1 MSESL
6 IIEGKGEGKP
16 PLQGTVNI
24 SGSKNATLPLMA
36 ASLLTDAPVQLIDV
50 PDLLD
55 VRIMKKIII
64 NLGARINYQ
73 EGNLYLDSSTVN
85 SYSASYRL
93 VTRMRASFL
102 ILGPLLARFGKARI
116 SMPGGCAI
124 GQRPVDLHWKGLA
137 TMGTEFTL
145 GNGYLEASCRQ
156 LIGNRIYLDYPSV
169 GATENIMMAATQAQG
184 TTVIENAALEPEI
197 VDLANLLISMG
208 AKVSGAGTPT
218 VKIQGV
224 DKLHGTSHKVIPDRI
239 EAGTYM
245 IAAAMAGKGV
255 KINNILLDHLKP
267 LTAKLGEAGV
277 AVLETSPGEVKILP
291 PESPQR
297 IKAVNVKTMPYPG
310 FPTDLQPQFS
320 TLLTLAEGVSL
331 ITETVFE
338 NRFRHAEAIS
348 RLGADMKIEGN
359 NLVVRGKP
367 RLRGSRVKATDL
379 RGAAALV
386 LAGLAAEGKTEV
398 QDIYHLD
405 RGYEAVDLKLSGLG
419 AKITRQRQT
428 VLPEAPTGKNQNM

>member
-6 IIEGKGEGKP
+6 SIEGKRL
-16 PLQGTVNI
+16 LQGTVNI

-64 NLGARINYQ
+64 NLGARINHQ
-73 EGNLYLDSSTVN
+73 EGKLYLDSSTVN

-137 TMGTEFTL
+137 SMGTEFTL

-156 LIGNRIYLDYPSV
+156 LVGNRIYLDYPSV
-169 GATENIMMAATQAQG
+169 GATENIMMAATQAHG

-277 AVLETSPGEVKILP
+277 TVLETSPGGVKILP

-419 AKITRQRQT
+419 ATITRQRQT
-428 VLPEAPTGKNQNM
+428 ALPEAPTGKNQNM